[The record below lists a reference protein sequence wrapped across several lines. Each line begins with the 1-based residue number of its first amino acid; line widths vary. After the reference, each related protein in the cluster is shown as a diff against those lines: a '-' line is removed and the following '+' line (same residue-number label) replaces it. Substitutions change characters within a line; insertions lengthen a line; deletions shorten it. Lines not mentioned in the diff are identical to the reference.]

1 MTHSKTK
8 TSFYR
13 RLYVAH
19 LINSGINTVPQIVE
33 RAGMPRRTAQDT
45 ITALEELAI
54 DCEFVGAK
62 KCGAYKIN
70 DWGAIN
76 PLWIKNRL
84 KHICEVLAYPPP
96 E

>member
-19 LINSGINTVPQIVE
+19 LISTGSDTVPQITQLT
-33 RAGMPRRTAQDT
+33 GMPRRTAQDT
-45 ITALEELAI
+45 IIALGELAI
-54 DCEFVGAK
+54 NCQFVGAK
-62 KCGAYKIN
+62 KDGRYKIN

-76 PLWIKNRL
+76 PQWVEAQLA
-84 KHICEVLAYPPP
+84 HIIEVLGYPSSH
-96 E
+96 